1 MPEGRDL
8 DEHLRQ
14 LLAAAE
20 RTDPAD
26 VPLGEPVH
34 TGAGGDV

>member
-20 RTDPAD
+20 WSPEAD
-26 VPLGEPVH
+26 DVPVH
-34 TGAGGDV
+34 TGARGDV